1 MDNTLEVMTPED
13 AKAYLSRKLLE
24 ISGKTGNLEPSAPTR
39 EELQISIPHP

>member
-24 ISGKTGNLEPSAPTR
+24 ISGKTGYVEQAVPTK
-39 EELQISIPHP
+39 EE